1 MDPVTS
7 WTPEQV
13 LSWMKGLDDVLQQ
26 YGPAFLENGI
36 IGEALLCLSHA
47 KLDDLGVKLL
57 GHQELLLE
65 AIDLLCALHYTTD
78 SENLYKATQKLTS
91 ACKALQT
98 GMGLAA
104 TGPDRARIARQ
115 SLPSELLILIVQIL
129 NSARS
134 VLAWLSRLQTYK
146 DFVMARRLLAKFC
159 FDLTQ
164 IAEQVSYLATLAI
177 YDVTLGIVL
186 TCVLSGVECRVEDW
200 KSELN
205 ARNIVSHL
213 WYRCSKHLIPLWNE
227 ELVLLLNLCLPLFT
241 HPHTLLSWG
250 CPKCPDPSMQRYLLL
265 QDYTSEKTE
274 LQIVVSILQIF
285 INFFS
290 PRRLHHTTVSILL
303 YPPHLPL
310 TLHPPACPPSPHP

>member
-164 IAEQVSYLATLAI
+164 IAEQ
-177 YDVTLGIVL
+177 
-186 TCVLSGVECRVEDW
+186 
-200 KSELN
+200 
-205 ARNIVSHL
+205 
-213 WYRCSKHLIPLWNE
+213 
-227 ELVLLLNLCLPLFT
+227 
-241 HPHTLLSWG
+241 
-250 CPKCPDPSMQRYLLL
+250 
-265 QDYTSEKTE
+265 DYTSEKTE